1 MVYATLRNP
10 ILPLQGGFVTDT
22 ISFSEQQGIATLCF
36 NNPSRRNAL
45 GASELDAIEHALG
58 SLSAG
63 TRVLVVTSSD
73 DRIFCAGADLSQI
86 LDGTL
91 NGDRFQSVTNQIAAL
106 PIPTIAVL
114 TGHVFGGG
122 AELALSC
129 DFRLAR
135 EGIVLRIPAAAIG
148 LCYPVEGI
156 ERMTQRLGSTLVRRL
171 LLTTEPVSFET
182 LSQHGA
188 IDWLVH
194 AESVDAKSATLIEK
208 LARLAPMSLAAMLR
222 IIKMVETNTFDK
234 AAAQAL
240 ANECSASEDLQEGLR
255 AQREKR
261 APVFNR
267 R

>member
-1 MVYATLRNP
+1 MVDSIRFSIEGPVAELTLSAP
-10 ILPLQGGFVTDT
+10 
-22 ISFSEQQGIATLCF
+22 E
-36 NNPSRRNAL
+36 RRNAIGSREIAAVKAAL
-45 GASELDAIEHALG
+45 ASITESCRLFVIRSEG
-58 SLSAG
+58 P
-63 TRVLVVTSSD
+63 V
-73 DRIFCAGADLSQI
+73 FCAGANLKEI
-86 LDGTL
+86 TDGTM
-91 NGDRFQSVTNQIAAL
+91 NGDDFQSMTNAIAEL
-106 PIPTIAVL
+106 PIPTLAIVEAD
-114 TGHVFGGG
+114 VFGGG
-122 AELALSC
+122 AELLFSC
-129 DFRLAR
+129 DFRMAV
-135 EGIVLRIPAAAIG
+135 EGKKLMIPAAAVG

-188 IDWLVH
+188 IDWLVNEGSI
-194 AESVDAKSATLIEK
+194 AARSTALIEK

-234 AAAQAL
+234 DAAQRL
-240 ANECSASEDLQEGLR
+240 ADECSASEDLQEGLR

>member
-1 MVYATLRNP
+1 MVDSIRFNIEGPVAEL
-10 ILPLQGGFVTDT
+10 
-22 ISFSEQQGIATLCF
+22 TLCA
-36 NNPSRRNAL
+36 PERRNAIGSREIAAVKAAL
-45 GASELDAIEHALG
+45 ASITESCRLFVIRSE
-58 SLSAG
+58 G
-63 TRVLVVTSSD
+63 TV
-73 DRIFCAGADLSQI
+73 FCAGANLKEI
-86 LDGTL
+86 TDGTM
-91 NGDRFQSVTNQIAAL
+91 NGDDFQSMTNAIAAL
-106 PIPTIAVL
+106 PIPTLAIVEAD
-114 TGHVFGGG
+114 VFGGG
-122 AELALSC
+122 AELLFSC
-129 DFRLAR
+129 DFRMAV
-135 EGIVLRIPAAAIG
+135 EGKKLMIPAAAVG

-188 IDWLVH
+188 IDWLVNEGSI
-194 AESVDAKSATLIEK
+194 AARSAALIEK

-234 AAAQAL
+234 EAAQTL
-240 ANECSASEDLQEGLR
+240 ADECSASEDLQEGLR

>member
-1 MVYATLRNP
+1 MVDSIRFSIEGPVAELTLSAP
-10 ILPLQGGFVTDT
+10 
-22 ISFSEQQGIATLCF
+22 E
-36 NNPSRRNAL
+36 RRNAIGSREIAAVKAAL
-45 GASELDAIEHALG
+45 ASITESCRLFVIRSEG
-58 SLSAG
+58 P
-63 TRVLVVTSSD
+63 V
-73 DRIFCAGADLSQI
+73 FCAGANLKEI
-86 LDGTL
+86 TDGTM
-91 NGDRFQSVTNQIAAL
+91 NGDDFQSMTNAIAEL
-106 PIPTIAVL
+106 PIPTLAIVEAD
-114 TGHVFGGG
+114 VFGGG
-122 AELALSC
+122 AELLFSC
-129 DFRLAR
+129 DFRMAV
-135 EGIVLRIPAAAIG
+135 EGKKLMIPAAAVG

-188 IDWLVH
+188 IDWIMDEGSI
-194 AESVDAKSATLIEK
+194 AARSAALIQK

-234 AAAQAL
+234 DAAQTL
-240 ANECSASEDLQEGLR
+240 ADECSASEDLQEGLR